1 MGSLVAQDNRTTP
14 LLVLQYVNWATT
26 DRENREVNRKSKI
39 YRIDI
44 QQLLLIAQFSNT
56 KNLLNIYK
64 KGNIFILVSELAVK
78 ILHDNKYMDMM

>member
-14 LLVLQYVNWATT
+14 LLAQDNRTSPLLVLQCVNWATT

-44 QQLLLIAQFSNT
+44 QQ
-56 KNLLNIYK
+56 
-64 KGNIFILVSELAVK
+64 
-78 ILHDNKYMDMM
+78 

>member
-14 LLVLQYVNWATT
+14 LLVFQCVNWATT

-44 QQLLLIAQFSNT
+44 QQ
-56 KNLLNIYK
+56 
-64 KGNIFILVSELAVK
+64 
-78 ILHDNKYMDMM
+78 